1 MNDSYPLYT
10 EKREC
15 QDCYKC
21 VRHCPVKA
29 ISVNDGS
36 ALVTPELCI
45 YCGKCYEICPVG
57 AKKVPQEFN
66 RAEQIIRLKESV
78 YVSMSPS
85 FFSEFSDRKDEV
97 LSFLFAKGIAG
108 VSETAIGAEYVSRE
122 IDRLLE
128 TKSDKKLISTACPV
142 IVKLINLYYPAL
154 KDNMTAVASPMV
166 VHGRYLKEK
175 FGPQTGVIFIGPCIA
190 KKGEAREEGQ
200 AIDCALT
207 FEELEKWMTESAG
220 GPLRETISGPVPEDF
235 LEVRSGKASLYPLD
249 GGMIQSLSG
258 KHGENHSYHISGIDR
273 VMEILGEIESRLN
286 DGEGA
291 FFELLSC
298 SGGCIN
304 GPARTGRMSFF
315 KKSSLLFDNMKS
327 RAPFPGGENPA
338 VYHDY
343 RSTVPLN
350 RVKFS
355 EEEIEATLI
364 GLDKRNKDD
373 RLNCGG
379 CGYNSCRDFAIAKL
393 QGKAEKEMCAG
404 NMRKQAQ
411 KKVNALIKTIPAGVV
426 IVDHDKKIVECN
438 SRFLDFFSETD
449 LSDYQDMTDRAK
461 GLSVENFGQISHQY
475 SEVLFHRTEKEERIR
490 YGDSVYKATFFTIE
504 KDRLAG
510 AIFQDVTQ
518 PSIRRGTIITK
529 AEEVIRK
536 NLESVQQIASLLGEN
551 AAETEIILNSVI
563 EELKP
568 PAKKDLK

>member
-1 MNDSYPLYT
+1 MNESYPLYT

-29 ISVNDGS
+29 ISVKEGS

-57 AKKVPQEFN
+57 AKKVPREFN
-66 RAEQIIRLKESV
+66 RAEQIIRLKEAV
-78 YVSMSPS
+78 YVSLSPS
-85 FFSEFSDRKDEV
+85 FFSEYDDGKEEV
-97 LSFLFAKGIAG
+97 LDFLYEKGIAG
-108 VSETAIGAEYVSRE
+108 VSETAIGAEYVSQE
-122 IDRLLE
+122 IDRLLAE
-128 TKSDKKLISTACPV
+128 NEGGKLISTACPV
-142 IVKLINLYYPAL
+142 IVNLINQYYPGL
-154 KDNMTAVASPMV
+154 KDNMTAAASPMV
-166 VHGRYLKEK
+166 VHGRYLKERY
-175 FGPQTGVIFIGPCIA
+175 GAQTGVIFIGPCIA
-190 KKGEAREEGQ
+190 KKGEARDEGKT
-200 AIDCALT
+200 IDCALS
-207 FEELEKWMTESAG
+207 FEELEEWMEESRSGPERKPAE
-220 GPLRETISGPVPEDF
+220 GPLPEGF
-235 LEVRSGKASLYPLD
+235 LEIKSKKASLYPLD
-249 GGMIQSLSG
+249 GGMIQSLG
-258 KHGENHSYHISGIDR
+258 KKKDNNRYYHISGIDR
-273 VMEILGEIESRLN
+273 IMEVLEEIETIKD
-286 DGEGA
+286 DGESA

-298 SGGCIN
+298 AGGCIN
-304 GPARTGRMSFF
+304 GPARTGKLSYY
-315 KKSSLLFDNMKS
+315 KKTSLLYDNMKFRTHFS
-327 RAPFPGGENPA
+327 GTENPL

-343 RSTVPLN
+343 RSTLPFEQKL
-350 RVKFS
+350 FS
-355 EEEIEATLI
+355 EEEIEAILI
-364 GLDKRNKDD
+364 GLDKRNRDD

-379 CGYNSCRDFAIAKL
+379 CGYNSCRDFAVAKL

-426 IVDHDKKIVECN
+426 IVDQNKKIVECN
-438 SRFLDFFSETD
+438 SRFLNFFSETD
-449 LSDYQDMTDRAK
+449 LTDYQDMTDKAK
-461 GLSVENFGQISHQY
+461 GVSVENFGQFSQHY
-475 SEVLFHRTEKEERIR
+475 GEVLFHKKEKEERLR
-490 YGDSVYKATFFTIE
+490 YGDAVYKATFFTIE

-568 PAKKDLK
+568 PARKDAK